1 MRLRRVLGLLLL
13 VAGVV
18 AWVLQARRTGDEWVG
33 VELDPEPVGA
43 VPDRGPAD
51 VPAADV
57 VLEDIETAEVEVAD
71 VASVDVPLATAEVD
85 DLTAIDGVGPKI
97 AAALAAAG
105 LGTYAAVADASDDE
119 LRAALRAAGARAS
132 ATLPSWASQAR
143 ALAG

>member
-43 VPDRGPAD
+43 APDRGSAD
-51 VPAADV
+51 VPAVGFA
-57 VLEDIETAEVEVAD
+57 VED
-71 VASVDVPLATAEVD
+71 VAAEGAAVEDVAAVEVPLATAEVD
-85 DLTAIDGVGPKI
+85 DLTVIDGVGPKI

-105 LGTYAAVADASDDE
+105 LGTYAAVADASDEE

-132 ATLPSWASQAR
+132 ATLPTWASQAR
-143 ALAG
+143 VLAG